1 MRDIDVKSYA
11 LGYDSGSK
19 TGGGYPEP
27 SGTKNISS
35 NGDYNIKD
43 YATAHVDVPQGI
55 TPTGTRTITQNGV
68 YNVTEYA
75 SADVQVEE
83 STTSLTD
90 LNATANGTYNHD
102 GYDGYD
108 QVVVNVPNPSTGT
121 LNITSNGDYDVT
133 SKATAHVA
141 VPEPTPVAPDL
152 VDLTVTEN
160 GTYTHTGHD
169 GYDEV
174 VVNVPQGSTPT
185 GSINI
190 TSNGTTDVTN
200 YASAVVNVA
209 NTYSNSD
216 EDKVVHNGALVTQT
230 STTVTSNGTIDTTTN
245 NEVVVNVSSEAAG
258 ENVLRYN
265 KVPNYTYRNVYDPS
279 TTVNRQWRSN
289 CIVGIPARSP
299 YLVSCHLKI
308 GNGIGIQT
316 GPTMFTGF
324 NYSDFNLSNSNVGL
338 VKMPLLTTITADD
351 DLWDYFPNAT
361 ILGPFAY
368 AGCTALTTA
377 PPIHPSLGAIRE
389 YAFYFCESMQSITLP
404 STLRSIYEYAFYKCA
419 NLRTITIPENI
430 YQILDYA
437 FADCSRLQTVIFE
450 GKPTNVLSSTAF
462 SNCTNLTDIYV
473 PWSNG
478 EVAGAPWGAT
488 NATVHYN
495 YSA

>member
-245 NEVVVNVSSEAAG
+245 NQVVVNVPDSGTPAIG
-258 ENVLRYN
+258 CVITENSTNNTFTYDIYGTKPYGYLPCAWPDYDLYLPRGASLVVNIHSQNAIGIPSHFLQGN
-265 KVPNYTYRNVYDPS
+265 QSYTYGGPRPVY
-279 TTVNRQWRSN
+279 
-289 CIVGIPARSP
+289 
-299 YLVSCHLKI
+299 
-308 GNGIGIQT
+308 
-316 GPTMFTGF
+316 
-324 NYSDFNLSNSNVGL
+324 
-338 VKMPLLTTITADD
+338 
-351 DLWDYFPNAT
+351 
-361 ILGPFAY
+361 
-368 AGCTALTTA
+368 
-377 PPIHPSLGAIRE
+377 
-389 YAFYFCESMQSITLP
+389 ITLP
-404 STLRSIYEYAFYKCA
+404 DSIETIDSYAFHGC
-419 NLRTITIPENI
+419 
-430 YQILDYA
+430 A
-437 FADCSRLQTVIFE
+437 FANTTLTLPSSLSSIRGNIAFGSSNLQVVIFRST
-450 GKPTNVLSSTAF
+450 PTIHVDTFNS
-462 SNCTNLTDIYV
+462 CTDLTDIYV

-478 EVAGAPWGAT
+478 EVAYAPWGAT
-488 NATVHYN
+488 NATIHYN
-495 YSA
+495 WTA